1 MAANPVPVPE
11 LQLTTEKNGDEVV
24 VRGSGRI
31 TASSTE
37 QLQTT
42 IRSLIPSANRIVLDL
57 SEVNYIDSSGLGAL
71 VSVYLSASKAHC
83 ELEMANPK
91 QRIRDL
97 FKLSRLSTVFEGRPE
112 YAGWTPD

>member
-11 LQLTTEKNGDEVV
+11 LELVTEKKGDQIL
-24 VRGSGRI
+24 VRGVGRI
-31 TASSTE
+31 TASTAQE
-37 QLQTT
+37 LQNT
-42 IRSLIPSANRIVLDL
+42 IRSLIPGAKRIVLDL

-71 VSVYLSASKAHC
+71 VSVYLSASKSHC

-97 FKLSRLSTVFEGRPE
+97 FKLSRLATVFEGRPE

>member
-11 LQLTTEKNGDEVV
+11 LQLVTEKNGDEII

-31 TASSTE
+31 TASTTQE
-37 QLQTT
+37 LQTT
-42 IRSLIPSANRIVLDL
+42 IRSLIPGAKRIVLDL
-57 SEVNYIDSSGLGAL
+57 SQINYIDSSGLGAL
-71 VSVYLSASKAHC
+71 VSVYLSASKAQC

-97 FKLSRLSTVFEGRPE
+97 FKLSKLATVFEGRPE
-112 YAGWTPD
+112 YAGWTPE